1 MPVAKSLKKVQKKL
15 ASSKTTL
22 HPKGLKAQQLTR
34 ATLRKDKLLKAKS
47 ERNEIKGDFGMSVV
61 M

>member
-15 ASSKTTL
+15 ASSKTTV

-34 ATLRKDKLLKAKS
+34 AALRKDKLQKAKS
-47 ERNEIKGDFGMSVV
+47 VRNETKGDSGV
-61 M
+61 